1 MARPGTGA
9 RRRARRFGLRAER
22 VCRWRLRICG
32 WRIVARNW
40 RGPTGEIDIVARRGA
55 KLAFV
60 EVKARGRGAAG
71 APDAG
76 QRRRIVRT
84 AQLFLARNPRLGALS
99 ARFDVMT
106 VAPWPNIRSL
116 WPAHIADAWR
126 PAAARRSA

>member
-1 MARPGTGA
+1 MARPDTAA

-32 WRIVARNW
+32 WRIVAHNW
-40 RGPTGEIDIVARRGA
+40 RGPLGELDIVARRGRA
-55 KLAFV
+55 LAFV
-60 EVKARGRGAAG
+60 EVKARGAGAERG
-71 APDAG
+71 APDVR

-106 VAPWPNIRSL
+106 VAPWPSPSAL
-116 WPAHIADAWR
+116 WPVHIADAWR
-126 PAAARRSA
+126 PAAGEGA